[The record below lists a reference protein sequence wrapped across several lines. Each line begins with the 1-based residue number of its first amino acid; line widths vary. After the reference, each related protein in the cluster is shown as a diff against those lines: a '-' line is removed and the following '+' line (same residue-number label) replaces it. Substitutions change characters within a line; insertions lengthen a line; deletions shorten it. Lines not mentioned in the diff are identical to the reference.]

1 MWWLARRAAAV
12 RLDLSGVFAQLM
24 CAASRSCIVR
34 SLVFTEGPFLV
45 GSAHARGRGQWV
57 GKEAVALYV
66 DNSAYALG
74 NLRCDRRSLT
84 AQQCV
89 NLALGDTDGFGEGSY
104 VE

>member
-1 MWWLARRAAAV
+1 
-12 RLDLSGVFAQLM
+12 
-24 CAASRSCIVR
+24 
-34 SLVFTEGPFLV
+34 
-45 GSAHARGRGQWV
+45 
-57 GKEAVALYV
+57 VALYV